1 MSLIT
6 IYTFTNPDN
15 YIYNTDKIDVSEEEV
30 VLKIEDSAGLTFSE
44 DFFDDTDFTY
54 DSDKSEFVGGQVQQ
68 KDARPTNATFY
79 AAFSTDINGNWGGG
93 VLTGTA
99 TGGATVGGGKLLLN
113 NSDIRYVDYAG
124 VDNADVLVQTG
135 CIRFKVTPNYT
146 GSPATDMFFVASSL
160 ADSNVNNAIQIRH
173 YNTTGQ
179 LRCQIF
185 DSTGGAIENTDF
197 GVWSPTA
204 ATEYEFEINFD
215 VTVGAIRLF
224 IDGTQ
229 FGATKVTTGTRSSSI
244 GYFRIGANY
253 LSNAVSNFSIQD
265 VIIFDDVQHIA
276 NYTPDWSDI
285 YETIYLT
292 DLITLPSMTY
302 PGAGSIQAFTNI
314 TATEAN
320 NPRYIVN
327 DLYYNGGWIASSG
340 TWATANTI
348 SDILTNID
356 TLPAADNVVIK
367 IVTQNSSA
375 TQQNVS
381 DLTLT
386 YTGQTYPIDSPT
398 IKPVST
404 LLVEGVSAF
413 TATVTELG
421 SDTVTFTIEVDGVE
435 YYWTGAVWSVG
446 GSFNN
451 SNSYSDI
458 NTNITDLDLT
468 GGKEIKFV
476 AYIHSDDGGTAPE
489 LSKVSI
495 TYDLHGT
502 LPGDVNT
509 CMVYGY
515 IYNSESTPIENAT
528 IKAKLTTK
536 GIYNDKII
544 ITTNIVETTTDI
556 NGYWELNLVENESM
570 QSGVGYEFE
579 FIIDGVNGTKYLKTV
594 PNTESINFIDL
605 INFTGE

>member
-6 IYTFTNPDN
+6 IYPFTNPSN
-15 YIYNTDKIDVSEEEV
+15 YIYNTAKIDVSEEKV
-30 VLKIEDSAGLTFSE
+30 VLKIEDSAGLTFNE
-44 DFFDDTDFTY
+44 DFSDDTDFTY

-68 KDARPTNATFY
+68 KDNAPTNSTCFATFT
-79 AAFSTDINGNWGGG
+79 SDINLNSGGG
-93 VLTGTA
+93 ILTGTSVNTTIENNKLNLKGNA
-99 TGGATVGGGKLLLN
+99 TK
-113 NSDIRYVDYAG
+113 YVYYDA
-124 VDNADVLVQTG
+124 DSNADSQQTG
-135 CIRFKVTPNYT
+135 AVKLKFTPNYSGT
-146 GSPATDMFFVASSL
+146 PTTTRCLFCMTKAL
-160 ADSNVNNAIQIRH
+160 ADNINRLQISHVNTGNLQIVLTDSAGVNFSVNNLGIWNPTAGTTYEIEFNWNI
-173 YNTTGQ
+173 TTG
-179 LRCQIF
+179 
-185 DSTGGAIENTDF
+185 AN
-197 GVWSPTA
+197 
-204 ATEYEFEINFD
+204 
-215 VTVGAIRLF
+215 RLF
-224 IDGTQ
+224 VDGVQ
-229 FGATKVTTGTRSSSI
+229 FGATDTNTGTRDSNI
-244 GYFRIGANY
+244 GIFVVG
-253 LSNAVSNFSIQD
+253 SNWNAATTADMEIED
-265 VIIFDDVQHIA
+265 IIVFNQVQHTS
-276 NYTPDWSDI
+276 NYTSG
-285 YETIYLT
+285 YTLKEFKYLT
-292 DLITLPSMTY
+292 DLITLPTMVY

-314 TATEAN
+314 NTTEAN

-327 DLYYNGGWIASSG
+327 DLYYNGGWITSSG

-356 TLPAADNVVIK
+356 TLSAADSVVIK
-367 IVTQNSSA
+367 IVTQNSST

-386 YTGQTYPIDSPT
+386 YTGQTYPIDNPT

-404 LLVEGVSAF
+404 LLVEGINEF

-435 YYWTGAVWSVG
+435 YYWTGAAWSTG

-476 AYIHSDDGGTAPE
+476 SYIHSGDGSTTPE
-489 LSKVSI
+489 LSEVSI

-509 CMVYGY
+509 CVVYGY

-536 GIYNDKII
+536 GIYNEEII
-544 ITTNIVETTTDI
+544 ITTNIVETTTDT

-579 FIIDGVNGTKYLKTV
+579 FIISGLNGVKYLKTV
-594 PNTESINFIDL
+594 PNVESINFINL
-605 INFTGE
+605 VNFTGE